1 LKKILDTAL
10 KILKWTGIVIGSLIV
25 ILLIVRFTGTAINR
39 ITPDGGINEEVYI
52 DVNGQKQW
60 LGIYGEDKNN
70 PVMLY
75 LHGGPGNSTSYA
87 DWAIMRKL
95 AKDYTVVSWDQR
107 DCGKTWLKDPKGTPV
122 TSELMRKDLKVV
134 VDYLLEHLNKEKL
147 TFLGMSWGTY
157 YDCDFALAYPEKT
170 ECIINLSQCVDEKVS
185 ALAVR
190 EYYLEKTKNDPEY
203 HALAEKYEPLIFD
216 NMTDKQK
223 QDFESW
229 QNAAPEQ
236 RKKME
241 ESNSE
246 LKSFLERT
254 KEQTLIVTR
263 LSEKYMFP
271 EEDVFAESDINLAG
285 AVFFNPYYSIG
296 ELIGILNYDADKDF
310 NMKQKNF
317 FDEFSLKD
325 KKTYSV
331 PIYVMQGDKDDI
343 GGVAEKYIGSIT
355 APDKD
360 FRYISGG
367 HMSTILQSEKL
378 SEFVH
383 NISEKLKRL

>member
-1 LKKILDTAL
+1 MKKILDTAL

-170 ECIINLSQCVDEKVS
+170 ECII
-185 ALAVR
+185 
-190 EYYLEKTKNDPEY
+190 
-203 HALAEKYEPLIFD
+203 I
-216 NMTDKQK
+216 
-223 QDFESW
+223 
-229 QNAAPEQ
+229 
-236 RKKME
+236 
-241 ESNSE
+241 
-246 LKSFLERT
+246 
-254 KEQTLIVTR
+254 
-263 LSEKYMFP
+263 
-271 EEDVFAESDINLAG
+271 
-285 AVFFNPYYSIG
+285 
-296 ELIGILNYDADKDF
+296 
-310 NMKQKNF
+310 
-317 FDEFSLKD
+317 
-325 KKTYSV
+325 
-331 PIYVMQGDKDDI
+331 
-343 GGVAEKYIGSIT
+343 
-355 APDKD
+355 
-360 FRYISGG
+360 
-367 HMSTILQSEKL
+367 
-378 SEFVH
+378 
-383 NISEKLKRL
+383 